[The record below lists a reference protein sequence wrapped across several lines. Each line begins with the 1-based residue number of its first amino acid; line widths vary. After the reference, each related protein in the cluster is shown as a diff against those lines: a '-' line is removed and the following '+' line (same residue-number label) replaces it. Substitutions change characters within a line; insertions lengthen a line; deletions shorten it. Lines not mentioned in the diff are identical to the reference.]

1 VSKGKAGL
9 VPRRWVVK
17 IGELRRPFSGKRWS
31 FLSFTIKVFFV
42 KRSLGIHFAVAFA
55 ALGVIAVLFYLNFR
69 AGKVVPV
76 YGYKVINVYPHDK
89 RAFTQ
94 GLVFEGGFLYEGTG
108 LVGRSTLRKVEL
120 ETGKIVKGRK
130 VSEEYFGEGITIY
143 GDKIIQL
150 TLRAKVGL
158 IYDRESFELVGQFNY
173 PTEGW
178 GITHNGKSLIR
189 SDGTSTLY
197 FLNPETFEQTGR
209 IEVTD
214 SDGPVSG
221 LNELEYVQGQIYAN
235 VWRTDRVAR
244 IDPKTGRVTGWID
257 LAGLLGLYSRGQ
269 LVDVLNGIAYDAA
282 NGRLFVT
289 GKLWPKLFEIEPVSP
304 K

>member
-1 VSKGKAGL
+1 M
-9 VPRRWVVK
+9 RR
-17 IGELRRPFSGKRWS
+17 S
-31 FLSFTIKVFFV
+31 F
-42 KRSLGIHFAVAFA
+42 RIHFAVAFA
-55 ALGVIAVLFYLNFR
+55 ALGVIAVLFYLNFK
-69 AGKVVPV
+69 AGRVVPV
-76 YGYKVINVYPHDK
+76 YGYKAINAYPHDK

-94 GLVFEGGFLYEGTG
+94 GLVFEDGFLYEGTG

-120 ETGKIVKGRK
+120 ETGKVVKGRK
-130 VSEEYFGEGITIY
+130 VGDEYFGEGITIY
-143 GDKIIQL
+143 GNKIIQL
-150 TLRAKVGL
+150 TLRARVGF
-158 IYDRESFELVGQFNY
+158 IYDKESFELLGQFNY

-178 GITHNGKSLIR
+178 GITHDGKSLIR

-209 IEVTD
+209 IEVAD
-214 SDGPVSG
+214 SDGPVTG

-235 VWRTDRVAR
+235 VWRTDRIAR

-257 LAGLLGLYSRGQ
+257 LAGLLGTEARGQ
-269 LVDVLNGIAYDAA
+269 LVDVLNGIAYDAD

-289 GKLWPKLFEIEPVSP
+289 GKLWPKLFEIELILP

>member
-1 VSKGKAGL
+1 M
-9 VPRRWVVK
+9 R
-17 IGELRRPFSGKRWS
+17 
-31 FLSFTIKVFFV
+31 
-42 KRSLGIHFAVAFA
+42 IHFAVAFA
-55 ALGVIAVLFYLNFR
+55 ALGVIAVLFYLNFK

-76 YGYKVINVYPHDK
+76 YGYKVVNAYPHDK

-94 GLVFEGGFLYEGTG
+94 GLVFEDGFLYEGTG

-130 VSEEYFGEGITIY
+130 VSDEYFGEGITIY
-143 GDKIIQL
+143 GNKIIQL
-150 TLRAKVGL
+150 TLRASVGL
-158 IYDRESFELVGQFNY
+158 VYDKESFELVGQFNY

-178 GITHNGKSLIR
+178 GITHDGKSLIR

-214 SDGPVSG
+214 SDGPVTG

-235 VWRTDRVAR
+235 VWRTDRIAR

-289 GKLWPKLFEIEPVSP
+289 GKLWPKVFEIEPVLP

>member
-1 VSKGKAGL
+1 M
-9 VPRRWVVK
+9 
-17 IGELRRPFSGKRWS
+17 
-31 FLSFTIKVFFV
+31 
-42 KRSLGIHFAVAFA
+42 LG
-55 ALGVIAVLFYLNFR
+55 ALGVIALIFFLNFKAR
-69 AGKVVPV
+69 RVIPV
-76 YGYKVINVYPHDK
+76 YGYKVVNEYPHDK

-94 GLVFEGGFLYEGTG
+94 GLVFEDGFLYEGTG
-108 LVGRSTLRKVEL
+108 LEGRSTLRKVEL
-120 ETGKIVKGRK
+120 ETGKIVKGRRLAD
-130 VSEEYFGEGITIY
+130 EYFGEGITIY

-158 IYDRESFELVGQFNY
+158 VYDKESFEPSGRFKY

-178 GITHNGKSLIR
+178 GLTHDGKNLIR

-214 SDGPVSG
+214 GDGPVSG

-235 VWRTDRVAR
+235 VWRTDRIAR

-257 LAGLLGLYSRGQ
+257 LAGLLGTDARGQ
-269 LVDVLNGIAYDAA
+269 LVDVLNGIAYDAE
-282 NGRLFVT
+282 NDRLFVT
-289 GKLWPKLFEIEPVSP
+289 GKLWPRLFEIELTQP

>member
-1 VSKGKAGL
+1 
-9 VPRRWVVK
+9 
-17 IGELRRPFSGKRWS
+17 
-31 FLSFTIKVFFV
+31 
-42 KRSLGIHFAVAFA
+42 
-55 ALGVIAVLFYLNFR
+55 
-69 AGKVVPV
+69 VVPV
-76 YGYKVINVYPHDK
+76 YSYKVINAYPHDK

-94 GLVFEGGFLYEGTG
+94 GLVFEDGFLYEGTG

-120 ETGKIVKGRK
+120 ETGKVVQGRK
-130 VSEEYFGEGITIY
+130 LPEQYFGEGITIY
-143 GDKIIQL
+143 GNKIIQL

-158 IYDRESFELVGQFNY
+158 VYDKESFELLGQFNY

-178 GITHNGKSLIR
+178 GITHDGRHLIR

-197 FLNPETFEQTGR
+197 FLNPETFEQAGR
-209 IEVTD
+209 IEVAD

-235 VWRTDRVAR
+235 VWRTDRIAR

-257 LAGLLGLYSRGQ
+257 LGGLLGTEARGQ
-269 LVDVLNGIAYDAA
+269 LVDVLNGIAYDAE
-282 NGRLFVT
+282 NDRLFVT
-289 GKLWPKLFEIEPVSP
+289 GKLWPKIFEIELASP